1 MVKKHKILIGL
12 MAGVFLMSPS
22 GAKAQGWPTFDVAK
36 LSALVMNLAGR
47 YQPIPSGLQRISQV
61 KDIQSQVKGVAAGE
75 ISGELKSFGKEALK
89 SVQGDSFS
97 FGKTAVA
104 KAGDSGAAAASKKAE
119 ETLFLKGNGQP
130 TSEQIA
136 AMKAARAEANEL
148 ALNQLAAKSVYMISN
163 GPKENAGRI
172 EKVMKADAD
181 AATLQDKVNANT
193 MAVMAN
199 NVEMLN
205 QISLLMAKMEYDIS
219 TYINDIPPTGYTKPK
234 APVIEGP
241 SEYNDSFEK
250 DEIDVDLE

>member
-12 MAGVFLMSPS
+12 MTGVFLMPLSE
-22 GAKAQGWPTFDVAK
+22 AKAQGWPTFDVAK

-119 ETLFLKGNGQP
+119 ETLFLKKGQP

-136 AMKAARAEANEL
+136 AMKEARAEANEL

-163 GPKENAGRI
+163 GPKENAERI
-172 EKVMKADAD
+172 EKIMKADAD

-193 MAVMAN
+193 MAIMAN

-219 TYINDIPPTGYTKPK
+219 TYINDMPPTGYTKPT